1 MRNNCVTIFFPLQ
14 VSCFEWSSYIKAK
27 DCVDQ
32 ALVNNGWSSAS
43 DLTNMSSAEK
53 KTLLVSKLSFYYDG
67 EIHSEFALAN
77 RKESSDVGSLCGL
90 AAVYQAA
97 VDTILTVFQ
106 VLEKKFRVS
115 ISSCIQLKAMSYKDV
130 KVLLHETMGLDPVAE
145 KISSDVD
152 LLEAYFFCE
161 LKKLSVN
168 VC

>member
-1 MRNNCVTIFFPLQ
+1 M
-14 VSCFEWSSYIKAK
+14 SCFEWSSYIKAK

-97 VDTILTVFQ
+97 VDTTLTVFQ
-106 VLEKKFRVS
+106 VGDNMSRVS
-115 ISSCIQLKAMSYKDV
+115 MSSCFQLKAMSYKDV
-130 KVLLHETMGLDPVAE
+130 KVALHETMGLDPVTE
-145 KISSDVD
+145 KISSDVE
-152 LLEAYFFCE
+152 LLEAYFSCE
-161 LKKLSVN
+161 GKYLGLL
-168 VC
+168 CEYF